1 MRKKPDILLLLSVL
15 VVSGV
20 VISHFVIIGHS
31 NNKLMNLSSLNAQF
45 QTDKST
51 SRSLHSSLQK
61 SDVHKLNSRE
71 LARIDLSKQQIR

>member
-20 VISHFVIIGHS
+20 LISHFVIINRTDS
-31 NNKLMNLSSLNAQF
+31 NSKNISQLNMQYSQF
-45 QTDKST
+45 QREMIKS
-51 SRSLHSSLQK
+51 Q
-61 SDVHKLNSRE
+61 D